1 MSTTGDVSFRTRAA
15 RAAIILCALGVACES
30 DRTGPDVTPIATQVP
45 LLKVARA
52 RVIEPG
58 DTRIPHPPAVA
69 AWATAEVTD
78 PLVTV
83 DPVSGRVFAL
93 EGGTRL
99 VERQGPATAVV
110 DLARLG
116 VGRARGLAFDPTTGH
131 LHVLDPERRRIH
143 ELSPA
148 GEVVAIW
155 DISKY
160 RVDDPT
166 AVTFGPTGDATD
178 DPDAMGL
185 YVGTRDGGITEFSM
199 ISLAAAPAPSGSATL
214 IRTTLTSQFPTPSPD
229 PSGVAYAAHLDNL
242 VISDGEV
249 DEMAIYAGANIFET
263 TKSGTFI
270 RGWSS
275 LSYSR
280 EPVGAAYN
288 PINRHLFISDDDR
301 TQVDEVDP
309 GADGVYGTADDQ
321 VTSFDTGAFG
331 CTDPE
336 GLAYHVAQG
345 VLYIADGVNAQ
356 VFRLSPGANG
366 VFDGVAPAGD
376 DQATSFD
383 TQVHGLLDPEGIAYD
398 SDFGHLYVVGQP
410 ENLVFHLTTTGS
422 LIRAIDISAAS
433 AIKPAGLDYA
443 PVSANT
449 GAKALYV
456 VDRGVDNNSDPTEN
470 DGKLYELSLP
480 FFSGNAPPAVAI
492 TAPSNGSAF
501 IQGDLIT
508 FTGTA
513 TDPEDGN
520 LTASMTWTSSI
531 DGAVGSG
538 GSVPTTGL
546 SLGTHTI
553 TASVTDAGGDE
564 RSASITVRVNPPG
577 LVLVRVAASTDD
589 VEEKATGGLDMGS
602 SDLELVF
609 DGSNQTIGLRFNGVT
624 IPRGATIT
632 RAYVQFQVDETTS
645 IATSLT
651 IQGQAIDNAP
661 TFASST
667 FNVSSRART
676 TSAVSWSPP
685 AWTTN
690 GQAGPD
696 QQTPSITSVIQEI
709 VNRPGWSS
717 GNSLALIITGTG
729 ERVAESYNGMPAAA
743 PQLRVEYSTGPNS
756 APTASTVTISGTAQV
771 GQTVTGNYTY
781 SDGEGDLEGSSVYRW
796 LRNGVPISGATARTY
811 LLVSADLGALIRFE
825 VTPVAATGASPG
837 TAVRSPAVE
846 VAPPPA
852 VSASNST
859 LAASPTSILQNTGSS
874 TITVTVKDQNGNPMA
889 GANVVLSAT
898 GDGNSITQPAGPTN
912 SAGVATGT
920 LSSTVTGI
928 KTVSATANGTAIT
941 QTAAVE
947 VLPAPAVSAGLST
960 VTADPVSV
968 PQWTGVSTITVTV
981 NDQYGNPMSGVD
993 VVLSATGDGN
1003 SLAQPTSPTDAA
1015 GVATG
1020 TLTSTVAETKTIS
1033 VTANGT
1039 AITQTATVDVTPAPP
1054 PATQPMIHTLL
1065 TSGTNTLNQKIY
1077 TTEAISPAPNALI
1090 TIAVLG
1096 HNSASAAPSPII
1108 TGGGMIEWTEVATV
1122 TFDPLSLPLKRMTVY
1137 RAMSSSPGSGPIT
1150 IRWSKSQSHMM
1161 WIVSQW
1167 EGADTSGV
1175 NGAGAIAQIASDAAD
1190 LVNGMSVTLA
1200 PLGDVN
1206 NVAYGVFG
1214 VRSTVPAVTPG
1225 AAFVEIA
1232 EHASAESPPSALQA
1246 EWASGVNT
1254 IDASWVDLRGAVLGI
1269 EIKALRR

>member
-1 MSTTGDVSFRTRAA
+1 MFTTGDVSFRTRAA

-30 DRTGPDVTPIATQVP
+30 DRTGPDVTPLPTQVP

-58 DTRIPHPPAVA
+58 DTRIPNPPAVA
-69 AWATAEVTD
+69 AWASAEVTD

-83 DPVSGRVFAL
+83 DPASGRVYAL

-116 VGRARGLAFDPTTGH
+116 VGRARGVAFDPTTGH
-131 LHVLDPERRRIH
+131 LHVLDPVRQQIH
-143 ELSPA
+143 EMTPT
-148 GEVVAIW
+148 GEVVARW
-155 DISKY
+155 DVSEY
-160 RVDDPT
+160 RLDD
-166 AVTFGPTGDATD
+166 AQAMTFAPTGDATD

-185 YVGTRDGGITEFSM
+185 YVDTGGGIIELGL
-199 ISLAAAPAPSGSATL
+199 IQLAAVPSPSGAATL
-214 IRTTLTSQFPTPSPD
+214 LGTTLTSQFPTPSPD

-249 DEMAIYAGANIFET
+249 DEMSIYAGANVFET

-288 PINRHLFISDDDR
+288 PINRHLFIADDDR

-356 VFRLSPGANG
+356 VFRVSPGANG
-366 VFDGVAPAGD
+366 IFDGVAPAGD

-383 TQVHGLLDPEGIAYD
+383 TQQHGLLDPEGIAYD

-443 PVSANT
+443 PASAT
-449 GAKALYV
+449 AGAKSLYA
-456 VDRGVDNNSDPTEN
+456 VDRGVDNNTNPAEN
-470 DGKLYELSLP
+470 DGKLYELALP
-480 FFSGNAPPAVAI
+480 FFSGNAPPTVAI
-492 TAPSNGSAF
+492 TAPTNGSAYA
-501 IQGDLIT
+501 QGDVIT

-513 TDPEDGN
+513 TDPEDGD
-520 LTASMTWTSSI
+520 LTASIAWTSSI
-531 DGAVGSG
+531 DGAMGSG
-538 GSVPTTGL
+538 GSILTTGL

-553 TASVTDAGGDE
+553 TASVTDGGGE
-564 RSASITVRVNPPG
+564 QRSASITVRVNPPG
-577 LVLVRVAASTDD
+577 LVEVRVAASTDD
-589 VEEKATGGLDMGS
+589 AEEKATGGLDLGS

-676 TSAVSWSPP
+676 AASVSWSPP
-685 AWTTN
+685 AWTVN
-690 GQAGPD
+690 GQQGLD

-709 VNRPGWSS
+709 VNRSGWSS

-729 ERVAESYNGMPAAA
+729 ERVAESYNGLASAA
-743 PQLRVEYSTGPNS
+743 PLLRVEYSTGPNT
-756 APTASTVTISGTAQV
+756 APTASNVTISGTAQV
-771 GQTVTGNYTY
+771 GQTLTGNYTY
-781 SDGEGDLEGSSVYRW
+781 TDGEGDLEGSSVYRW

-852 VSASNST
+852 VSPSNSAV
-859 LAASPTSILQNTGSS
+859 AASPTSILQNTGSS

-898 GDGNSITQPAGPTN
+898 GEGNSITQPSAPTN

-941 QTAAVE
+941 QTATVE
-947 VLPAPAVSAGLST
+947 VLPAPAVSATLSM
-960 VTADPVSV
+960 VAADPASI
-968 PQWTGVSTITVTV
+968 PQWTGSSTITVTV

-1003 SLAQPTSPTDAA
+1003 TLTQPTSATNAS

-1020 TLTSTVAETKTIS
+1020 TLSSTVAGTKVVS
-1033 VTANGT
+1033 AAANGT
-1039 AITQTATVDVTPAPP
+1039 AITATANVEVTPAPP
-1054 PATQPMIHTLL
+1054 PATQPMTHTLL
-1065 TSGTNTLNQKIY
+1065 TSGTNTVNQKLY
-1077 TTEAISPAPNALI
+1077 TTESISPAPNALI

-1108 TGGGMIEWTEVATV
+1108 TGGGMTEWTEVATV

-1150 IRWSKSQSHMM
+1150 IQWSKNQSHTM

-1167 EGADTSGV
+1167 EGADTSGL
-1175 NGAGAIAQIASDAAD
+1175 NGAGAIVQIASDAAD

-1200 PLGDVN
+1200 PVGDVN

-1214 VRSTVPAVTPG
+1214 VRSTVAAVTPG
-1225 AAFVEIA
+1225 AAFTEIA

-1254 IDASWVDLRGAVLGI
+1254 IDASWVNLRGAVLGI